1 VYLISLGDYT
11 KRKQNKTKQRLLR
24 TPTAWED
31 SHAVKLKQQEHV
43 HRKAKAKYTFYKQ
56 LYFISSVAKASSML
70 SSWHIDLF
78 SHFLAFYCG

>member
-1 VYLISLGDYT
+1 MRWGNNCAKWVYLISLGDYT

-43 HRKAKAKYTFYKQ
+43 HRKAKAKYPFYKQ
-56 LYFISSVAKASSML
+56 LYFISSVLQKRVLCYPAG
-70 SSWHIDLF
+70 I
-78 SHFLAFYCG
+78 